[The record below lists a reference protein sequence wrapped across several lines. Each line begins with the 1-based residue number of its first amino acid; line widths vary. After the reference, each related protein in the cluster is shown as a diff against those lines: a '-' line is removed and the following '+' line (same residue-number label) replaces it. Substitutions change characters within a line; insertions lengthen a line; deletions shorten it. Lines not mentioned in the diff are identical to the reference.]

1 MESAK
6 ISVNNRLRGAF
17 MSVKIR
23 PLAEYVV
30 AEQEEAETKTASGLY
45 LPDKAAEK
53 PKIAK
58 VVAVGK
64 KVKEVL
70 VKDKII
76 YGGYSHSDI
85 KIEGKEYLLIKEE
98 DIYAI
103 IK

>member
-1 MESAK
+1 M
-6 ISVNNRLRGAF
+6 SVNI
-17 MSVKIR
+17 K

-30 AEQEEAETKTASGLY
+30 ACQEEAETKTASGLY

-58 VVAVGK
+58 VVATGK
-64 KVKEVL
+64 KVEEVK
-70 VKDKII
+70 VGDKIV

-85 KIEGKEYLLIKEE
+85 KIDGKEYLLIKEE
-98 DIYAI
+98 DIYAV

>member
-1 MESAK
+1 MSTK
-6 ISVNNRLRGAF
+6 IQ
-17 MSVKIR
+17 

-30 AEQEEAETKTASGLY
+30 AEQVEAETKTASGIY

-58 VVAVGK
+58 VIAVGK
-64 KVKEVL
+64 KVKEVQA
-70 VKDKII
+70 KDKII

-85 KIEGKEYLLIKEE
+85 KIDGREYMLIKEE
-98 DIYAI
+98 DIYAV